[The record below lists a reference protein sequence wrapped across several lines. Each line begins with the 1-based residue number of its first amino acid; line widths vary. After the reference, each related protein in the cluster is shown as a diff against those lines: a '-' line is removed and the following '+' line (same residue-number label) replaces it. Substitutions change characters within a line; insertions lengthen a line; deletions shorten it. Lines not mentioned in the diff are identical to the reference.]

1 MRLKQLGRD
10 RSRLVGCL
18 MKIKIFFNT
27 FKKTFYLFT
36 TQSSFKNKATRL
48 RCIFAF
54 SLILVDVTAVTLVP
68 YCTKSIVDSL
78 SLNVL
83 NTVWIA
89 MSLLGF
95 FWIIE
100 KTVNHIQEIIFF
112 PVINNTI
119 RDLSYKVTQHI
130 HHISLAD
137 YQTLSIPEVINCVRR
152 ISLSARSFIKICF
165 LMIAPTFIK
174 LIIAG
179 YVVIKTG
186 LFGLALLPAIFLAFF
201 ILYKGSEWYVAA
213 REAAWQASDRVTS
226 RISDSILNTKIIRQN
241 KSFEMQE
248 ITTLLNT
255 EAHYWLKSNT
265 RLHTI
270 HILIGT
276 LLGITIIGILGCAI
290 LAIQA
295 GTLTIGDFLLLKG
308 QLIVAFLPLKT
319 LSIEFRQCAE
329 SLVDIKNII
338 QILEIPA
345 QPHSSITEKAFDN
358 LSINNISFSHDPQN
372 ILFKNVSLQIFK
384 HEKVAIVG
392 KNGTGKSTLLNLM
405 ASLYK
410 TNQGNITQ
418 YNHNKQLYYIPQ
430 DFRLFNTT
438 LRLNITYGLKN
449 ISDFAILK
457 VIKKTGLSEFIQ
469 QMPNGL
475 DTLVG
480 EMGLKLSGGEKQK
493 VALARALLLQPEILL
508 LDETTNALSVD
519 SERDILEII
528 FSEIPTVVLTSHRT
542 SILEQVDRVI
552 EIQNGKLVELKN
564 VFKSTETY
572 A

>member
-1 MRLKQLGRD
+1 MSLN
-10 RSRLVGCL
+10 
-18 MKIKIFFNT
+18 FNT
-27 FKKTFYLFT
+27 FKKTFLLFIP
-36 TQSSFKNKATRL
+36 QSPFKHKATRW
-48 RCIFAF
+48 RCVLAL
-54 SLILVDVTAVTLVP
+54 SLILVDVIAVTLVP
-68 YCTKSIVDSL
+68 YCTKSVVDSL
-78 SLNVL
+78 SLNIL

-89 MSLLGF
+89 MFLLGF

-119 RDLSYKVTQHI
+119 RDLSYKVTEHI
-130 HHISLAD
+130 HHISLLD

-165 LMIAPTFIK
+165 LLIVPTVIK
-174 LIIAG
+174 LIVAS

-186 LFGLALLPAIFLAFF
+186 LFGLVLLPAIFLALF
-201 ILYKGSEWYVAA
+201 ILYKGSQWYVAA
-213 REAAWQASDRVTS
+213 RETAWQASDRVTS

-248 ITTLLNT
+248 MTELLNT
-255 EAHYWLKSNT
+255 EAHYWLKSNI
-265 RLHTI
+265 RLHTV

-276 LLGITIIGILGCAI
+276 LLGVTIIGILGCAI

-329 SLVDIKNII
+329 SLVDIKNVI
-338 QILEIPA
+338 QILEIPTQTHA
-345 QPHSSITEKAFDN
+345 HMIEKSSDN
-358 LSINNISFSHDPQN
+358 LAISNVTFSHDSQKP
-372 ILFKNVSLQIFK
+372 LFKNLSLQFFK
-384 HEKVAIVG
+384 HEKVVIVG
-392 KNGTGKSTLLNLM
+392 KNGSGKSTLLNLM

-410 TNQGNITQ
+410 PNQGHITQ
-418 YNHNKQLYYIPQ
+418 YTKNKQLFYIPQ
-430 DFRLFNTT
+430 DFRLFNTS

-449 ISDFAILK
+449 ISDFAILQ
-457 VIKKTGLSEFIQ
+457 VIKKTGLSELVQ

-480 EMGLKLSGGEKQK
+480 EMGIKLSGGEKQK
-493 VALARALLLQPEILL
+493 VALARALLLKPEILL
-508 LDETTNALSVD
+508 LDETTSALSLD

-528 FSEIPTVVLTSHRT
+528 FSEISTVVLTSHRI
-542 SILEQVDRVI
+542 SMLEQVDRVI
-552 EIQNGKLVELKN
+552 EIQQGKIIELKN
-564 VFKSTETY
+564 AFKEPNKKTEPY
-572 A
+572 AF